1 MQASQHKKEI
11 ACVDT
16 SDLNP
21 EEKDIANQYHELME
35 KKLDGTWNQDND
47 DAGQELI
54 LKDMISKNQK
64 LVEIAKRM
72 EQSMFFQK

>member
-1 MQASQHKKEI
+1 
-11 ACVDT
+11 
-16 SDLNP
+16 
-21 EEKDIANQYHELME
+21 ME